1 MTSSSLASQRPDV
14 SISGAPTGPLP
25 DAAAVPFHRLARAL
39 PHRSRWWRPLVAVT
53 VAGAVYLVMFLQL
66 IVLGLVISTI
76 VPGADPSAELSD
88 PLNPMDQLL
97 VLGLLALML
106 PAVLIGT
113 LAGYGRAGIA
123 HSVRGRFRWG
133 LAGRAATVI
142 VPLYLVVN
150 IGVNL
155 LIGAEQI
162 VVPELTAGV
171 LLAWA
176 ITLVLVPLQS
186 AGEEYVFRVLPMQAL
201 GTWVRT
207 PLLGIALPIPL
218 FVLGHGYAPL
228 GQVDIAVFALC
239 MGLLAWK
246 TGGIEIPVLLH
257 VANNWTLFAL
267 GPLVPGFLEQGEVTI
282 SGFVLAVAPTL
293 ACTAGTWWWVSRRD
307 GLRLLE
313 PVRGTAGRG
322 PGTPTLR
329 P

>member
-1 MTSSSLASQRPDV
+1 MTSSSLTSPHAPVRTAVLPEGPRP
-14 SISGAPTGPLP
+14 GAP
-25 DAAAVPFHRLARAL
+25 AVPFHRLARAL
-39 PHRSRWWRPLVAVT
+39 PHRRWWWRSLVAVT
-53 VAGAVYLVMFLQL
+53 VAGAAYLVMVLQL
-66 IVLGLVISTI
+66 IVLGLVISAI
-76 VPGADPSAELSD
+76 VPGTDPSAELSD

-97 VLGLLALML
+97 MLGMLALML
-106 PAVLIGT
+106 PALLIGT

-142 VPLYLVVN
+142 LPVYLVVN
-150 IGVNL
+150 VGVNL

-201 GTWVRT
+201 GTWLRT

-257 VANNWTLFAL
+257 VANNGTLFAL
-267 GPLVPGFLEQGEVTI
+267 GPLMPGLLEQGEVTI
-282 SGFVLAVAPTL
+282 SGFVLAVVPML
-293 ACTAGTWWWVSRRD
+293 ACTAGVWWWVSRRE

-313 PVRGTAGRG
+313 PVRGTARG
-322 PGTPTLR
+322 
-329 P
+329 

>member
-1 MTSSSLASQRPDV
+1 MTSSSLTSSRPDV
-14 SISGAPTGPLP
+14 PTLGSPTAPPPGAS
-25 DAAAVPFHRLARAL
+25 AVAFHRLARTL

-53 VAGAVYLVMFLQL
+53 VAAAVYLVMFLQL
-66 IVLGLVISTI
+66 VVLGLVISTI

-97 VLGLLALML
+97 MLGMLALML

-142 VPLYLVVN
+142 VPVYLVVN

-162 VVPELTAGV
+162 VVPELTAAV

-176 ITLVLVPLQS
+176 ITLVLVPLQA

-201 GTWVRT
+201 GTWART

-218 FVLGHGYAPL
+218 FVLGHDYALL
-228 GQVDIAVFALC
+228 GQVDIALFALC
-239 MGLLAWK
+239 MGLLTWK

-267 GPLVPGFLEQGEVTI
+267 GPLVPGVLEQGEVTV
-282 SGFVLAVAPTL
+282 SGFVLAVAPML
-293 ACTAGTWWWVSRRD
+293 ACTAGTWWWVSRREGV
-307 GLRLLE
+307 GLRQ
-313 PVRGTAGRG
+313 PVRGTGGR
-322 PGTPTLR
+322 
-329 P
+329 